1 MPLDLNIEI
10 PSERKDA
17 WNFGQLV
24 ERRMINALSTV
35 LYAHQ
40 NDLKIVPSKSLAFG
54 LQNLIVEA
62 ALEADAA
69 PKKREDRPGCLWAEN
84 SLQQ

>member
-1 MPLDLNIEI
+1 MSVAPSSKVVHQIILN
-10 PSERKDA
+10 
-17 WNFGQLV
+17 LV
-24 ERRMINALSTV
+24 SVI
-35 LYAHQ
+35 
-40 NDLKIVPSKSLAFG
+40 

-84 SLQQ
+84 SLQQYKVINLIILNLVVSALC